1 MRCKYFAQ
9 KVVKVS
15 FSWNFHTELE
25 ESSIRERKAEK
36 SRFQDKKATKIQR
49 KSCSWIEIYITYRIE
64 VRPNVPVRIPSH
76 SWQRWCQAVPW
87 SPLHY
92 CPKLVPGK
100 KKNEIEKLSLVK
112 VKPPSVVL
120 LHGIISLYSYFEKIW
135 IFAPLRKLIF
145 FPLAQIYSE
154 KLFTPTSNVLPFK
167 FKCLTV

>member
-49 KSCSWIEIYITYRIE
+49 NLPVELKFTLLTALKSGQMCRSGFPHTLDKDGVKRFLDLHSITVQSWFLE
-64 VRPNVPVRIPSH
+64 
-76 SWQRWCQAVPW
+76 
-87 SPLHY
+87 
-92 CPKLVPGK
+92 

-120 LHGIISLYSYFEKIW
+120 LHGIISLYSYFEKI
-135 IFAPLRKLIF
+135 
-145 FPLAQIYSE
+145 
-154 KLFTPTSNVLPFK
+154 
-167 FKCLTV
+167 